1 MLVLSRASITFRNF
15 GKFTILR
22 SLNHGL
28 QSVIIVKGKAT
39 IPSIDYSANS
49 GVARSNWLI
58 TRLSKEGKMSHVR
71 KLFDKLPDRDK
82 DVITWTAVISGY
94 IKCGLIEEARNMFDR
109 VDSKK
114 NVVTWTAMLSG
125 YMRSNRIVDAERLF
139 EEMPVK
145 NVVSWNTMVDGYV
158 QNGRVNKAIEVFDA
172 MPERNV
178 VSWNTMLTAL
188 VHCGRVEDATA
199 LFDKMPKRDVIS
211 WTAMVAGLAK
221 NGRVDEARR
230 IFDRMPERNVVS
242 WNAMMTGYAQNMK
255 LDEAFDLFERM
266 PERDLSSW
274 NGMITGFIQNE
285 ELRRAE
291 KLFDKIPCK
300 NVVSW
305 TTIITGYV
313 QDEQSEEAL
322 KIFSK
327 MLAEEGVKPNE
338 GTFVS
343 VLSACS
349 DLAGLVEGQQVHQII
364 VKTVYHCSEIVVS
377 ALINMYSKCGELSIA
392 RRIFDDGLISQ
403 RDVVSWNGM
412 IAAYA
417 HHGCGGE
424 AISLFKKMYNLGF
437 KPNDVTYVALLSA
450 CSHSGMVEEGLRYF
464 DELVRDK
471 SIQVREDHYACLVDL
486 CSRAGKLKE
495 AFEFI
500 LQLGTKPS
508 LSVWEA
514 LLAGC
519 HVHGDVNLGK
529 LVAEKILEAEPE
541 NAGTYLLLSNIY
553 ALRGKWRDAAKVR
566 LKMKDKGLKKQP
578 GCSWIEIGNKIHVFV
593 AGVKSHS
600 HANLIYP
607 LLSELHAKMRKAGSI
622 PNNDYLE
629 DDDFLVI

>member
-1 MLVLSRASITFRNF
+1 MPVISGASITFRYFN
-15 GKFTILR
+15 KFTALR
-22 SLNHGL
+22 SSNGF
-28 QSVIIVKGKAT
+28 QSLILVKYKTT
-39 IPSIDYSANS
+39 IPNIDYSANS
-49 GVARSNWLI
+49 RVAQSNWLI
-58 TRLSKEGKMSHVR
+58 TKLSKEGKISQVR
-71 KLFDKLPDRDK
+71 ALFNNLPDRDK

-94 IKCGLIEEARNMFDR
+94 IKSGLIDEARNLFDR

-114 NVVTWTAMLSG
+114 NVVTWTAMVSG
-125 YMRSNRIVDAERLF
+125 YMRSNRILDAERLF
-139 EEMPVK
+139 KVMPVK

-158 QNGRVNKAIEVFDA
+158 QNGMIDKALEMFHG

-188 VHCGRVEDATA
+188 VHCGRVEDAKA

-221 NGRVDEARR
+221 NGRVDEARS
-230 IFDRMPERNVVS
+230 IFDMMPERNVVS
-242 WNAMMTGYAQNMK
+242 WNAMITGYAQNMK
-255 LDEAFDLFERM
+255 LDEAFDLFEKM
-266 PERDLSSW
+266 PERNLSSW
-274 NGMITGFIQNE
+274 NAMITGFIQNG

-291 KLFDKIPCK
+291 KLFDKMPCK

-305 TTIITGYV
+305 TTMITGYV
-313 QDEQSEEAL
+313 QSEQSEEAF

-327 MLAEEGVKPNE
+327 MLEEEDGMKPNE

-349 DLAGLVEGQQVHQII
+349 DLADLIQGQQVHQKIT
-364 VKTVYHCSEIVVS
+364 KTVYQFSEIVVS
-377 ALINMYSKCGELSIA
+377 ALINMYSKCGELSNA
-392 RRIFDDGLISQ
+392 RRTFDDGLINQ

-424 AISLFKKMYNLGF
+424 AISLFKKMSVLGF
-437 KPNDVTYVALLSA
+437 KSNDATYVALLSA

-464 DELVRDK
+464 NELVRNK
-471 SIQVREDHYACLVDL
+471 SIQVKEDHYACLVDL
-486 CSRAGKLKE
+486 CGRAGKLKE

-500 LQLGTKPS
+500 MRLGTKPS
-508 LSVWEA
+508 VSVWEA

-529 LVAEKILEAEPE
+529 LVAKKILDAEPE
-541 NAGTYLLLSNIY
+541 NASTYLLLSNIY
-553 ALRGKWRDAAKVR
+553 ASRGKWRDAAKVR

-578 GCSWIEIGNKIHVFV
+578 GCSWIEIENKVHVFV
-593 AGVKSHS
+593 VGAKSHS

-607 LLSELHAKMRKAGSI
+607 LLHELHAKMRKAGSI
-622 PNNDYLE
+622 SNYDYLE
-629 DDDFLVI
+629 DEDFLAV